1 MDIQRRENQTER
13 SRWRDRS
20 FCLLNTSA
28 PGAAPC
34 PPRCGPRGRRYR
46 ARHPPTQINVL
57 PGIGSAR
64 PSTHPAGPPHTVR
77 AVCGAAYPHKGG
89 RRFGHPGGGAVLMLP
104 QGPAGQRTVR
114 LAPPSKKARP
124 SPSGA
129 LRPCF
134 FAGAAAALSS
144 RPRYPGPKS
153 GPIWWW
159 PCFGPGVRRPH
170 PVQTGAA
177 A

>member
-1 MDIQRRENQTER
+1 MKKSGTQAGPLFLFAQHVRARRGPPYPGPHSGASDCER
-13 SRWRDRS
+13 DTRPPR
-20 FCLLNTSA
+20 
-28 PGAAPC
+28 PEGAAPC

-129 LRPCF
+129 DVYKRQEKYFPLKFKSCQVVP
-134 FAGAAAALSS
+134 AAW
-144 RPRYPGPKS
+144 K
-153 GPIWWW
+153 
-159 PCFGPGVRRPH
+159 
-170 PVQTGAA
+170 
-177 A
+177 